1 MQAIVATASPGQ
13 LALVRRREAG
23 IRARRAPSTAVCA
36 AVAVAIHLALFFGV
50 KVAAPGAAAT
60 QAVIPVALAT
70 IPAVAAT
77 DALPDER
84 AAPAPV
90 PRTETETR
98 QGVAELSG
106 EDAGQ
111 QVAFEEPGL
120 GERRA
125 DAAPSAV
132 PAARPSAIEPPRSP
146 FAGATVRDLA
156 QAIAA
161 NAASDT
167 AHSSARPG
175 LRVRRLG
182 NVAPPSPDF
191 AYYLNSWRRKV
202 ERIGQLNYPQQARTE
217 GIGGSLRL
225 LVVIAP
231 DGALND
237 VRVLQTSGH
246 KLLDD
251 AALRIVRLAAP
262 YAPFPPAMKA
272 TTDILEIERTWRFL
286 DSRLSS

>member
-84 AAPAPV
+84 AAPTPAS
-90 PRTETETR
+90 RTETPQR
-98 QGVAELSG
+98 MAELSD

-120 GERRA
+120 AERRA

-132 PAARPSAIEPPRSP
+132 PAARPSAIQPPRSP

-161 NAASDT
+161 NASDT
-167 AHSSARPG
+167 AHSSAKPG

>member
-77 DALPDER
+77 DGLPGEG
-84 AAPAPV
+84 AASAPA
-90 PRTETETR
+90 PRTETP
-98 QGVAELSG
+98 QDVAALSR

-111 QVAFEEPGL
+111 QVAFEEPVL
-120 GERRA
+120 AERHV
-125 DAAPSAV
+125 DAAPSTV
-132 PAARPSAIEPPRSP
+132 PSARSSVVEQPRSP
-146 FAGATVRDLA
+146 FAGASVRDLA
-156 QAIAA
+156 NAAAA
-161 NAASDT
+161 NAAGDLAQSEPRRT
-167 AHSSARPG
+167 G

-202 ERIGQLNYPQQARTE
+202 ERIGQLNYPQQARAE

-225 LVVIAP
+225 LVAIAP

>member
-23 IRARRAPSTAVCA
+23 SRAHRTPSTAVCA

-77 DALPDER
+77 DALPDEG

-90 PRTETETR
+90 PRTETR

-125 DAAPSAV
+125 DAGPSAV
-132 PAARPSAIEPPRSP
+132 PAARPSVVQPPRSP

-156 QAIAA
+156 HAIAA
-161 NAASDT
+161 NAASDS
-167 AHSSARPG
+167 AHSTAKPG

>member
-1 MQAIVATASPGQ
+1 MQAIIATASPGQ
-13 LALVRRREAG
+13 LALIRRRESVG
-23 IRARRAPSTAVCA
+23 RAYRAPSTAVCV

-50 KVAAPGAAAT
+50 QVAGPKAVAPN
-60 QAVIPVALAT
+60 AVIPVALAT
-70 IPAVAAT
+70 IPAGAAT

-84 AAPAPV
+84 TAPA
-90 PRTETETR
+90 PRTETP
-98 QGVAELSG
+98 QDAAELPG
-106 EDAGQ
+106 KDAGQ
-111 QVAFEEPGL
+111 QAAFEEPVL
-120 GERRA
+120 AERH
-125 DAAPSAV
+125 AAPSTM
-132 PAARPSAIEPPRSP
+132 PAARSSIVEPAQSP
-146 FAGATVRDLA
+146 FAGASVRDLA
-156 QAIAA
+156 FAIAA
-161 NAASDT
+161 NAASDS
-167 AHSSARPG
+167 AHSIAKPG

-202 ERIGQLNYPQQARTE
+202 ERIGQINYPQQARAE

-231 DGALND
+231 DGALSD

>member
-60 QAVIPVALAT
+60 QAVIPVVLAT

-84 AAPAPV
+84 VAPAPA
-90 PRTETETR
+90 PRTETR
-98 QGVAELSG
+98 QGVAGVSG
-106 EDAGQ
+106 EDTGQ
-111 QVAFEEPGL
+111 QVAFQEPGL
-120 GERRA
+120 AERRA

-132 PAARPSAIEPPRSP
+132 PAARPSVVQPPRSP
-146 FAGATVRDLA
+146 FAGTTVRDLA
-156 QAIAA
+156 HAIAA

>member
-1 MQAIVATASPGQ
+1 MQAIVATASPDQ
-13 LALVRRREAG
+13 IALVRRREAG

-70 IPAVAAT
+70 IPAVATT
-77 DALPDER
+77 DALPDEG
-84 AAPAPV
+84 AAPAPAS
-90 PRTETETR
+90 RTETPQR
-98 QGVAELSG
+98 MAELSG
-106 EDAGQ
+106 ENAGQ

-132 PAARPSAIEPPRSP
+132 PAARPSVVEPPRSP

>member
-1 MQAIVATASPGQ
+1 M
-13 LALVRRREAG
+13 
-23 IRARRAPSTAVCA
+23 
-36 AVAVAIHLALFFGV
+36 
-50 KVAAPGAAAT
+50 
-60 QAVIPVALAT
+60 
-70 IPAVAAT
+70 
-77 DALPDER
+77 
-84 AAPAPV
+84 
-90 PRTETETR
+90 
-98 QGVAELSG
+98 
-106 EDAGQ
+106 
-111 QVAFEEPGL
+111 
-120 GERRA
+120 
-125 DAAPSAV
+125 
-132 PAARPSAIEPPRSP
+132 PAARSSVFEQPQSP
-146 FAGATVRDLA
+146 FAGASVRDLA
-156 QAIAA
+156 FAIAA
-161 NAASDT
+161 NAASDSAYST
-167 AHSSARPG
+167 AKPG

-202 ERIGQLNYPQQARTE
+202 ERIGQLNYPQQARAE